1 MAAAAGPVL
10 SNYSSIAVN
19 YFTSTRVPAALIAG
33 SSLGALFIMV
43 KQTKDREERNSSK
56 LRWVVL
62 FLYHCLSLTSLCL
75 SLNVIVT
82 ATTASN
88 SLLVGEHNPMA
99 ASALEF
105 LRREV
110 NYEYLTTK
118 WCFYASIVCFLNA
131 VACRA
136 LIEFDLLRKE
146 RIRQACLVVF
156 SILALVGH
164 ILHLMNDALYLYPN
178 LWVMTIAL
186 GKVRTIILL
195 SLSFPKVY
203 LPRQEIVIILP
214 PTPRPS
220 CCWTWYMIA
229 VLLAIPRTRLDKNLS
244 DVASFFWV
252 SCRCLGFWAICAC

>member
-1 MAAAAGPVL
+1 MAAGPVL

-43 KQTKDREERNSSK
+43 KKTQDPEQRNSK
-56 LRWVVL
+56 LRLSVL
-62 FLYHCLSLTSLCL
+62 FLYHFLSMASLCL

-88 SLLVGEHNPMA
+88 SLLIGEHNPMA

-110 NYEYLTTK
+110 DYEYLTTK
-118 WCFYASIVCFLNA
+118 WCFYVSIVCFLNA

-136 LIEFDLLRKE
+136 LIEFDFLRKG
-146 RIRQACLVVF
+146 RIRSACLVIC

-164 ILHLMNDALYLYPN
+164 VLHLVNDSLYLYPN
-178 LWVMTIAL
+178 LWVMTIGL
-186 GKVRTIILL
+186 GKVRILFL
-195 SLSFPKVY
+195 FDQV
-203 LPRQEIVIILP
+203 
-214 PTPRPS
+214 
-220 CCWTWYMIA
+220 
-229 VLLAIPRTRLDKNLS
+229 
-244 DVASFFWV
+244 
-252 SCRCLGFWAICAC
+252 